1 MMYWTDWGANPKV
14 EKAEMD
20 GSGRRSI
27 VTANLAWP
35 NGLTL
40 DQATNRLF
48 WADAKLDTIEMS
60 DLDGGNRQ
68 TVLPSTA
75 GIHPYGLTIYEDII
89 YWTDWNSQ
97 SVTSYNE
104 TSGQINMVIPD
115 LQKPMDI
122 HVFDRSLIF
131 SGKSIAP
138 FLSSLGQQRFIKL
151 QFKQPLDRYFQVC
164 HLK

>member
-75 GIHPYGLTIYEDII
+75 GIHPYGLTIYQDII

-97 SVTSYNE
+97 SVTSYNA
-104 TSGQINMVIPD
+104 TSGQMNVVITD

-122 HVFDRSLIF
+122 HVFDPSLIF
-131 SGKSIAP
+131 SGKSTAS
-138 FLSSLGQQRFIKL
+138 FLSSLS
-151 QFKQPLDRYFQVC
+151 
-164 HLK
+164 